1 MKSIEEKASSMME
14 IQKSKFLAKVFPLSN
29 IEEVDQI
36 LSQLQKEYPD
46 ATHICYG
53 YIFDNKKRFSDD
65 GEPSGTAGMPILKVL
80 EHQNLDHILACVI
93 RYFGGIKLGAGGLVR
108 AYTNSTVEALNQ
120 AKKVNLIKGVI
131 LKITFPY
138 QQEKM
143 VQNRI
148 EPYPI
153 FLKEYQEAVTYQL
166 FLPLSYLPKIEE
178 FSYQILEENS
188 LGMELT

>member
-93 RYFGGIKLGAGGLVR
+93 RYFGGTKLGAGGLIR
-108 AYTNSTVEALNQ
+108 AYTNSVVAALDQ
-120 AKKVNLIKGVI
+120 AKKINLIEGVI
-131 LKITFPY
+131 LEMTFPY
-138 QQEKM
+138 QQEKI

-148 EPYPI
+148 EPYPV
-153 FLKEYQEAVTYQL
+153 FSKEYQEEVTYQL
-166 FLPLSYLPKIEE
+166 FLPLSYLPNIEE
-178 FSYQILEENS
+178 FSYHIIEEKS
-188 LGMELT
+188 LGIELT